1 MLAFLPN
8 IDVLR
13 SLRTMRAQRKAKDRS
28 YH

>member
-1 MLAFLPN
+1 LVN

-13 SLRTMRAQRKAKDRS
+13 SLRTMRAQGKAKDRS